1 MSVTSELTERPGP
14 VSQAERP
21 AGAAGTARGA
31 AGGRAEPPGAQRA
44 EPPADV
50 QPVRRPVRGWL
61 HRKAVSATMNALI
74 AAAVVAAALTTGWG
88 AHRAGPPDGSLGSWA
103 LRLFALWCLSF
114 LPGWL
119 YVRFLDVRARALWNE
134 YVLNLHRLGWDK
146 PGYLP
151 RPPASST
158 FFAAWHQDRVAGCR
172 SDNIYRQ
179 KFEAYYGR
187 QLSRDD
193 DLDERRDG
201 AAAPRRGAG
210 ASGGPSAESLFP
222 LFLATAVFAAGWTAV
237 LWDTRFLTAPAGADD
252 VLKYAFLGSYAFVAS
267 MLIRRYFQ
275 SDLRPSAYASAVY
288 RIAFVLLIVATAHQV
303 MQNPEPALGRAEI
316 ATVFIVGFFPLAAL
330 QALQHVAQRAL
341 SVALPS
347 LTSDYPLDQLDGFNV
362 WYQARLVEEGVEDMQ
377 NLTTMNLVDVILHTR
392 VPAGRLVDWAD
403 QAFLLT
409 HLEDAA
415 GAGPDAAADGA
426 GAAVGG
432 EAARRR
438 LRRVGIRTA
447 TGLLKVFSAPS
458 AAPAG
463 GGTAE
468 RVFALPEGV
477 TPPLPENQLRL
488 LVKVLAQEPGLNPVW
503 NWQRNGVQAHC
514 D

>member
-1 MSVTSELTERPGP
+1 MSVTSELAERPGA

-21 AGAAGTARGA
+21 DGPAGTVSTARGA
-31 AGGRAEPPGAQRA
+31 GAGRAEPPAGA
-44 EPPADV
+44 

-61 HRKAVSATMNALI
+61 HRKAVAATMNALI
-74 AAAVVAAALTTGWG
+74 LAAVVTAALANGWG
-88 AHRAGPPDGSLGSWA
+88 ADRAGPPDGSPGSWA

-134 YVLNLHRLGWDK
+134 YVLNLHRLGWDR

-151 RPPASST
+151 RPPASSA
-158 FFAAWHQDRVAGCR
+158 FFAAWRQDHVAGCR

-193 DLDERRDG
+193 DPDERRDG
-201 AAAPRRGAG
+201 AAAARRGAG
-210 ASGGPSAESLFP
+210 APGGGPSPESLFP
-222 LFLATAVFAAGWTAV
+222 LFLATAVFAVGWTAV
-237 LWDTRFLTAPAGADD
+237 LWDTQFLTTPAGAGD

-267 MLIRRYFQ
+267 MLIRRFFQ

-303 MQNPEPALGRAEI
+303 WHSGESVMGRAEI
-316 ATVFIVGFFPLAAL
+316 AAVFIVGFFPLAAL

-362 WYQARLVEEGVEDMQ
+362 WYQARLAEEGVEDMQ

-415 GAGPDAAADGA
+415 GGGPDADEG
-426 GAAVGG
+426 GNAVGG

-447 TGLLKVFSAPS
+447 TGLLKAFSDPP

-463 GGTAE
+463 RGAPE

-477 TPPLPENQLRL
+477 TPPLPEGQLRL

-503 NWQRNGVQAHC
+503 NWQRNGVQPHAG
-514 D
+514 

>member
-1 MSVTSELTERPGP
+1 MSVTSELAERPGT
-14 VSQAERP
+14 VSLAEQP
-21 AGAAGTARGA
+21 AGPAGTARGA
-31 AGGRAEPPGAQRA
+31 GG
-44 EPPADV
+44 
-50 QPVRRPVRGWL
+50 PVRRPVRGWL
-61 HRKAVSATMNALI
+61 SRKTVSITMNALI
-74 AAAVVAAALTTGWG
+74 VAAVVAAALTTGWG

-151 RPPASST
+151 RPPASSA

-201 AAAPRRGAG
+201 AAALRRGAG

-222 LFLATAVFAAGWTAV
+222 LFLATAVFAAGWAAV
-237 LWDTRFLTAPAGADD
+237 LWDTRFLTAPAGAGD

-303 MQNPEPALGRAEI
+303 MQPEPVLGRAEI

-330 QALQHVAQRAL
+330 QALQHVASRAL
-341 SVALPS
+341 SLALPS

-362 WYQARLVEEGVEDMQ
+362 WYEARLAEEGVEDMQ

-392 VPAGRLVDWAD
+392 VPPGRLVDWAD

-415 GAGPDAAADGA
+415 GAGPEADG
-426 GAAVGG
+426 GGGGTAVGG

-447 TGLLKVFSAPS
+447 TGLLKAFSDP
-458 AAPAG
+458 APAPACG
-463 GGTAE
+463 GAPG

-477 TPPLPENQLRL
+477 TPPLPEGQLRL

-503 NWQRNGVQAHC
+503 NWQRNGVHAHR

>member
-1 MSVTSELTERPGP
+1 MSVTSELAERPGT
-14 VSQAERP
+14 VSPAERP
-21 AGAAGTARGA
+21 GA
-31 AGGRAEPPGAQRA
+31 GRAEPPAERAAGA
-44 EPPADV
+44 
-50 QPVRRPVRGWL
+50 RRPVRGWL
-61 HRKAVSATMNALI
+61 RRKAVAATMNALI
-74 AAAVVAAALTTGWG
+74 AAAVVTAALTTGWG
-88 AHRAGPPDGSLGSWA
+88 ADRAGLPDGSLGSWA

-151 RPPASST
+151 RPPASSA

-201 AAAPRRGAG
+201 AAALRRGAG

-237 LWDTRFLTAPAGADD
+237 LWDTRFLTAPAGAGD

-303 MQNPEPALGRAEI
+303 MQPEPVLGRAEI

-330 QALQHVAQRAL
+330 QALQHVAARAL

-347 LTSDYPLDQLDGFNV
+347 LSSDYPLDQIDGFNV
-362 WYQARLVEEGVEDMQ
+362 WYQARLAEEGVEDMQ

-392 VPAGRLVDWAD
+392 VPAGRLVDWVD

-415 GAGPDAAADGA
+415 GAGPAAAADGD
-426 GAAVGG
+426 AVGG

-447 TGLLKVFSAPS
+447 TGLLKAFSDPS

-463 GGTAE
+463 GGTPE

-477 TPPLPENQLRL
+477 TPPLPEGQLRL
-488 LVKVLAQEPGLNPVW
+488 LVKVLSQEPGLNPVW
-503 NWQRNGVQAHC
+503 NWQRNGVHAHRSE
-514 D
+514 DS

>member
-1 MSVTSELTERPGP
+1 MSVTSELAERPGP
-14 VSQAERP
+14 VSPAEQP
-21 AGAAGTARGA
+21 AGPAGPAGTARGA
-31 AGGRAEPPGAQRA
+31 GGGRAEPPAGER
-44 EPPADV
+44 
-50 QPVRRPVRGWL
+50 PVRRPVRGWL
-61 HRKAVSATMNALI
+61 SRKTVSITMNALI
-74 AAAVVAAALTTGWG
+74 VAAVVAAALTTGWG

-151 RPPASST
+151 RPPASSA

-201 AAAPRRGAG
+201 AAALRRGAG

-222 LFLATAVFAAGWTAV
+222 LFLATAVFAAGWAAV
-237 LWDTRFLTAPAGADD
+237 LWDTRFLTAPAGAGD

-303 MQNPEPALGRAEI
+303 MQPEPVLGRAEI

-330 QALQHVAQRAL
+330 QALQHVAARTL

-347 LTSDYPLDQLDGFNV
+347 LSSDYPLDQIDGFNV
-362 WYQARLVEEGVEDMQ
+362 WYQARLAEEGVEDMQ

-392 VPAGRLVDWAD
+392 VPAGRLVDWVD

-415 GAGPDAAADGA
+415 GAGPEADG
-426 GAAVGG
+426 GGGGTAVGG

-447 TGLLKVFSAPS
+447 TGLLKAFSDP
-458 AAPAG
+458 APAPACG
-463 GGTAE
+463 GAPG

-477 TPPLPENQLRL
+477 TPPLPEGQLRL

-503 NWQRNGVQAHC
+503 NWQRNGVHAHR